1 MPLVR
6 ALKTLVCVIYT
17 MPSWSPFSRPQVG
30 TGAILFCVWHVIM
43 CTRAP
48 VSYDKH
54 NSFPHLFISV
64 LGRKQPEIS
73 QQRLFIAFSQ
83 HLAGLDQSISLQ
95 SPVACHF
102 GWFQLEPDMHYQ
114 LIAKS
119 ERFRFREPLE
129 GSTSTAK
136 IIHASLSYSP
146 KSFFFESRWR
156 SQTISGLGK
165 ILASGLEQ

>member
-17 MPSWSPFSRPQVG
+17 IPSWSPFSRPQVG
-30 TGAILFCVWHVIM
+30 TGAILFCVCHVIM

-54 NSFPHLFISV
+54 KSFPHLFISA

-73 QQRLFIAFSQ
+73 QKKLFIPFSQ
-83 HLAGLDQSISLQ
+83 HLAGSDQSISLQ

-102 GWFQLEPDMHYQ
+102 GWFQLKLVMHYQ
-114 LIAKS
+114 LVGRN

-129 GSTSTAK
+129 ASSSTAK

-146 KSFFFESRWR
+146 KSFF
-156 SQTISGLGK
+156 
-165 ILASGLEQ
+165 